1 MQFLAL
7 KLIEFYQIFLS
18 PQRGLLM
25 VIAPGN
31 TCKYEVTCSEY
42 TKQQIIKSGI
52 LKGSYLGIRRIIS
65 CR

>member
-1 MQFLAL
+1 MRFLAL

-25 VIAPGN
+25 VLGPGN
-31 TCKYEVTCSEY
+31 SCKYEVSCSEF
-42 TKQQIIKSGI
+42 TKQQIMKYGVI
-52 LKGSYLGIRRIIS
+52 KGSLNGVRRIIS